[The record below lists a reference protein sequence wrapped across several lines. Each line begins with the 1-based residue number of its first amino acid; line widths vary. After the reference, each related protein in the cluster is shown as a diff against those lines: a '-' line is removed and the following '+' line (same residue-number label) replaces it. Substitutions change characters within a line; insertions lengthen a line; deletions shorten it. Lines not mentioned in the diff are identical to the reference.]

1 MTASFILVFLIS
13 YLLGTIPVGILSARW
28 WAGVDPRQAGSHN
41 IGFTNVLRVAG
52 TVPGAI
58 TLCGDMGKGAA
69 AVLMAHMVL
78 GAGDWD
84 LVAGGLAILGH
95 MYPVFLQF
103 HGGKGVATAMGVFL
117 ALDWAL
123 GLSVVLIWLM
133 SLALWRISSLAA
145 IVAYGALPAIVWL
158 SHPNQ
163 PRILLFALAVTALVV
178 YRHTDNIRRLL
189 GGTEPKF
196 GMR

>member
-13 YLLGTIPVGILSARW
+13 YVLGTIPVAILAARW

-41 IGFTNVLRVAG
+41 VGFTNVLRVAG
-52 TVPGAI
+52 TIPGAI
-58 TLCGDMGKGAA
+58 TLLGDMGKGAA

-84 LVAGGLAILGH
+84 LVAGGFAILGH
-95 MYPVFLQF
+95 VYPVFRQF
-103 HGGKGVATAMGVFL
+103 RGGKGVATAMGVFL
-117 ALDWAL
+117 ALDWVL
-123 GLSVVLIWLM
+123 GLSLIFVWLM

-145 IVAYGALPAIVWL
+145 IIAFGALPAIAWL
-158 SHPNQ
+158 SHTNQ
-163 PRILLFALAVTALVV
+163 PGVLLFAVAVTALVV

-189 GGTEPKF
+189 GGTESKF
-196 GMR
+196 GVR

>member
-13 YLLGTIPVGILSARW
+13 YMLGTIPVGILSARW

-41 IGFTNVLRVAG
+41 VGFTNVLRVAG
-52 TVPGAI
+52 TIPGAI
-58 TLCGDMGKGAA
+58 TLLGDMGKGAA

-84 LVAGGLAILGH
+84 LVAGGFAILGH
-95 MYPVFLQF
+95 VYPVFRQF
-103 HGGKGVATAMGVFL
+103 RGGKGVATAMGVFL
-117 ALDWAL
+117 ALDWVL
-123 GLSVVLIWLM
+123 GLSLIFVWLM

-145 IVAYGALPAIVWL
+145 IIAFGALPAIAWL
-158 SHPNQ
+158 SHTNQ
-163 PRILLFALAVTALVV
+163 PGVLLFAVAVTALVV

-189 GGTEPKF
+189 GGTESKF
-196 GMR
+196 GVR